1 MFERVLSIKIQL
13 NSFPMTLKYKAL
25 LSKLKMAESVLPDEI
40 QTVISALN
48 NLEDDLEEDEND
60 PEDIRAIQ
68 TAIRE
73 LDQKLC
79 ELISDE
85 FDNETDEDESESEL
99 KEAILSKLFQAG
111 KTKVLASELKVL
123 KYPCD
128 HLTKGEIVGQFRISE
143 VKKALMKPFYLI
155 EKIK

>member
-1 MFERVLSIKIQL
+1 MA
-13 NSFPMTLKYKAL
+13 LKYKAL
-25 LSKLKMAESVLPDEI
+25 LSKLKMTESVLPDEI
-40 QTVISALN
+40 QTVIAALN

-73 LDQKLC
+73 LDQKIC

-111 KTKVLASELKVL
+111 KTKVLASDLKAL
-123 KYPCD
+123 QYPCD